1 MLSKPS
7 SLDPKYDGLSPEER
21 IRQSERDK
29 MIWEQTEQ
37 IKQQNKLTEEYTEAI
52 RQKIQEER
60 ENAEIIA
67 EATKNAE
74 IDRQKYEMRMHKKQQ
89 EHDKEKR
96 YNQLCDELGVV
107 YEDLEEFAAWIN
119 SLTGKQRD
127 YYDGIIKQYNSLIYT
142 DDIKKLEEDLNK
154 HNNELKEIEN
164 NEYDNVLK
172 VQGVRKNGI
181 EYEATLDEIRDEIEK
196 NKPILETVKNT
207 ARTVALLTIVCF
219 VAALFIYSSIAIWVL
234 GIGVVLFL
242 FYIDRMLKMKNAIQI
257 MNKLVIENDAK
268 RESLENQIKKEKNKL
283 NKLKDK
289 RIKEIESNANNKD
302 LLDKYYD
309 AKVILAGETDR
320 PNKIEFNEF
329 RYNHY
334 NKDIEMLFRKL
345 NLNIDRID
353 TEKVKGT
360 GTIEDY
366 VDYINNRLGANSND
380 DTDYL
385 LFDAIEKVVDKTE
398 ISNDFLVDSLKISYK
413 RADRIMEQLEGIG
426 IVSSEKNECRK
437 VLVSRERWESL
448 KSSIEN

>member
-1 MLSKPS
+1 M
-7 SLDPKYDGLSPEER
+7 
-21 IRQSERDK
+21 
-29 MIWEQTEQ
+29 
-37 IKQQNKLTEEYTEAI
+37 
-52 RQKIQEER
+52 
-60 ENAEIIA
+60 
-67 EATKNAE
+67 
-74 IDRQKYEMRMHKKQQ
+74 
-89 EHDKEKR
+89 
-96 YNQLCDELGVV
+96 
-107 YEDLEEFAAWIN
+107 
-119 SLTGKQRD
+119 
-127 YYDGIIKQYNSLIYT
+127 
-142 DDIKKLEEDLNK
+142 
-154 HNNELKEIEN
+154 KEIED

-413 RADRIMEQLEGIG
+413 RADIIMEQLEERG